1 MNRII
6 YIMGVS
12 GSGKTTIGRL
22 LSEKT
27 GIPFFDGDDFHSA
40 ENKEKMKAGSPL
52 TDADRYGWLQSLN
65 KLATAESVKGGAIIA
80 CSALKE
86 KYRKLLSENLDN
98 PVWVFLKGSFE
109 LISHR
114 MQNRTGHFMPPV
126 LLQSQFDTLEAPQ
139 SGIVVQVDK
148 EPEEITDNIIQ
159 LLKEKSAEG

>member
-1 MNRII
+1 
-6 YIMGVS
+6 MGVS

-40 ENKEKMKAGSPL
+40 ENKEKMEGGSPL
-52 TDADRYGWLQSLN
+52 TDADRQGWLQSLN
-65 KLATAESVKGGAIIA
+65 KLAKQESVKQGAIIA

-98 PVWVFLKGSFE
+98 PAWVFLKGSFE

-114 MQNRTGHFMPPV
+114 MKNRTGHFMPPL
-126 LLQSQFDTLEAPQ
+126 LLQSQFDTLEDPQ
-139 SGIVVQVDK
+139 SAIAVKIDSD
-148 EPEEITDNIIQ
+148 PEKITDNIIQ
-159 LLKEKSAEG
+159 LLKEKAAEK

>member
-1 MNRII
+1 
-6 YIMGVS
+6 MGVS

-40 ENKEKMKAGSPL
+40 ANKEKMKAGSPL
-52 TDADRYGWLQSLN
+52 TDADRQGWLQSLN
-65 KLATAESVKGGAIIA
+65 KLAIEESVKQGAIIA

-98 PVWVFLKGSFE
+98 PAWVFLKGSFE

-114 MQNRTGHFMPPV
+114 MKNRTGHFMPPV
-126 LLQSQFDTLEAPQ
+126 LLQSQFDTLELPHSAI
-139 SGIVVQVDK
+139 IVQIEN

-159 LLKEKSAEG
+159 HLKEKAAEE

>member
-40 ENKEKMKAGSPL
+40 ENKEKMKGGSPL
-52 TDADRYGWLQSLN
+52 TDADRQGWLQSLN
-65 KLATAESVKGGAIIA
+65 KLAKQESVKQGAIIA

-98 PVWVFLKGSFE
+98 PAWVFLKGSFE

-114 MQNRTGHFMPPV
+114 MKNRTGHFMPPE
-126 LLQSQFDTLEAPQ
+126 LLQSQFDTLEDPQ
-139 SGIVVQVDK
+139 PAIAVKIDSD
-148 EPEEITDNIIQ
+148 PEKITDNIIQ
-159 LLKEKSAEG
+159 LLKEKAAEK